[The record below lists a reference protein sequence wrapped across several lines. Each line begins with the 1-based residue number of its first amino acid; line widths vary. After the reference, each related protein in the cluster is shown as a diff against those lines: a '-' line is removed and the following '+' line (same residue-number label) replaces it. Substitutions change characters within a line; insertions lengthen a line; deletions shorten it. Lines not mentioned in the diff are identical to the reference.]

1 MLYLTHNQY
10 KLSQYSYHCGAML
23 HTKIMTR
30 KSRIVFTHAALWLV
44 YFTYEYGIA
53 DLIGQYPIN
62 LLETLLN
69 FLLYIGLFYSY
80 TLFLLP
86 RFLSRQDYGKFVAY
100 ALLVTGL
107 FVLLRYETK
116 VVVIP
121 FLSNQELLYPYQ
133 NLRVFLA
140 ETLWRGGYFL
150 IIALGY
156 WFANKSVQQEREKR
170 QLEQQKRRDE
180 QRLRIMEASLKDAEI
195 AYLKNQINP
204 HFLFNTLNFF
214 YDQIRPHSDRI
225 AEGVLLLSKIMRYA
239 LMKNEADDKVML
251 EDAIEHVKDYIAINQ
266 LRFNNRLQVQFE
278 VVGNPAF
285 RMIIPLV
292 LITFVENCFKY
303 GDLFDPQ
310 HPLQIKLEVTNDQLA
325 FFTHNKKKHG
335 PVEQS
340 TGIGIAN
347 TRQRLDI
354 VYGNQYTLEIENCPD
369 FYTTILTINL

>member
-1 MLYLTHNQY
+1 MS
-10 KLSQYSYHCGAML
+10 K
-23 HTKIMTR
+23 
-30 KSRIVFTHAALWLV
+30 KSRIVLIHAALWVV
-44 YFTYEYGIA
+44 YFIYEYSIA
-53 DLIGQYPIN
+53 DLIGQFSIN
-62 LLETLLN
+62 FLETLLN
-69 FLLYIGLFYSY
+69 FLLYVGLFYSY
-80 TLFLLP
+80 TQFLLP
-86 RFLSRQDYGKFVAY
+86 KFLSSKEYVKFIGY

-107 FVLLRYETK
+107 FVLLRYEVK
-116 VVVIP
+116 VTIVP
-121 FLSNQELLYPYQ
+121 FLSNKDLLYPYQ
-133 NLRVFLA
+133 TLRIFLA

-156 WFANKSVQQEREKR
+156 WFANKSVQQERER
-170 QLEQQKRRDE
+170 RHMEQQKRKDE

-214 YDQIRPHSDRI
+214 YDQIHPHSEKI

-239 LMKNEADDKVML
+239 LMKNDADDKVML
-251 EDAIEHVKDYIAINQ
+251 ENAIEHVKDYIAINQ
-266 LRFNNRLQVQFE
+266 LRFDSQLQVQFE

-303 GDLFDPQ
+303 GDLFDEEY
-310 HPLQIKLEVTNDQLA
+310 PLRIRLEINTEQLI

-340 TGIGIAN
+340 TGIGISN
-347 TRQRLDI
+347 TRQRLDL
-354 VYGNQYTLEIENCPD
+354 VYGERYDLKIEDCSD
-369 FYTTILTINL
+369 FYTTTLTINL